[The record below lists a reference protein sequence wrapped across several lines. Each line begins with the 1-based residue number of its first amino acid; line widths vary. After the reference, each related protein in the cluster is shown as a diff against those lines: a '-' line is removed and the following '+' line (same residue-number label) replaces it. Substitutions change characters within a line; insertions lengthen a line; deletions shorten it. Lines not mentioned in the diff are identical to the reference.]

1 MMAKSLELSFLTQT
15 GKISKL
21 SVDNPKEP
29 INPAAIKQAMEQ
41 IITANIIQT
50 TNGDLVSVE
59 GAKVIERNVTDYELA

>member
-1 MMAKSLELSFLTQT
+1 MAKSLELSFLTQT